1 MNELIIGFIA
11 GVFGVAYFVYGK
23 KQAKF
28 TPMVA
33 GVLLCVYPYFLD
45 SVLWLV
51 VVGAA
56 RRAAAIVLEFY
67 QGG

>member
-56 RRAAAIVLEFY
+56 LLAAPFVIDF
-67 QGG
+67 

>member
-56 RRAAAIVLEFY
+56 PMAAPIVIDF
-67 QGG
+67 